1 MGIFIHLGISRAVQ
15 KKEWEKVYEE
25 TLQLVDAFPLAER
38 RNVKCRGVDTIC
50 LVPTRERKHRYGWNN
65 EKTRVGWCAV
75 GDYET
80 MHTAEEYFLSRDMI
94 EEKDYEADAGDALL
108 GLLPGYLDYDE
119 GDSRFGHTYK
129 IWGGKTQGEPYHIYI
144 LAIACLIESRLG
156 NKAFVYGD
164 ITRAQCERAVEL
176 ANMHLSE
183 PINIPARCDMDCLR
197 KRVSELP
204 FAEREQLEIFE
215 SFFLGTKNSEFGQ
228 YIRTMYSEK
237 ACDEYWEKQFKNA
250 VIGTFGFTDEIKK
263 YLLWGF
269 SLEKL
274 CEFVNYND
282 EENISQYNKF
292 VKGIME
298 TKLHLKEKDCEDI
311 LEIDQNEEQPY
322 SIYTLMA
329 QFAFAGAKNRK
340 VDRYIPIEEIRIVL
354 KKGLAGKC
362 DVDKIIDEYL
372 AKEAELQAV
381 KGLKNKMSEQQI
393 EAYCEQDAS
402 EIFSEAMDIRHEI
415 LMDERK
421 KYDILD
427 YEDLIYYERGDTVHP
442 RLADALQKSF
452 SFYNNLTTEKYYM
465 GLMEKPAIERC
476 EWLIQKNRSIL
487 IRDKDWEKIFSDIE
501 ENEEAFARY
510 YPMVRVRIDS
520 EDLVYLIWAIV
531 LNDELYSF
539 CGEMAANELMLRN
552 DKK

>member
-1 MGIFIHLGISRAVQ
+1 MGIFIHLGISKAVQ

-25 TLQLVDAFPLAER
+25 TLQLVNAFPLAEK
-38 RNVKCRGVDTIC
+38 RNVKCRGVDTVC
-50 LVPTRERKHRYGWNN
+50 LVPTREREYNYGWNN

-108 GLLPGYLDYDE
+108 GVLPGYLDYDE
-119 GDSRFGHTYK
+119 RDSRFGHIYS
-129 IWGGKTQGEPYHIYI
+129 IWGEKTQGEPYHIYL
-144 LAIACLIESRLG
+144 LAIACLIEFRLG

-164 ITRAQCERAVEL
+164 ITRAQCERAVGL

-183 PINIPARCDMDCLR
+183 PINMPARCDMECLR

-204 FAEREQLEIFE
+204 FTEKEQFEIFE
-215 SFFLGTKNSEFGQ
+215 RFFLGTKNSEFGE
-228 YIRTMYSEK
+228 YIRKMYSEK
-237 ACDEYWEKQFKNA
+237 TCDEYWREHFKN
-250 VIGTFGFTDEIKK
+250 VTIGTLGFADEIKK

-282 EENISQYNKF
+282 KENIPQYHNF
-292 VKGIME
+292 VKGIMD
-298 TKLHLKEKDCEDI
+298 TKLHLKEKNCDDI

-322 SIYTLMA
+322 SIYTLLA
-329 QFAFAGAKNRK
+329 QFTFAGAKNKK
-340 VDRYIPIEEIRIVL
+340 VDRYIPIEEIRTAL
-354 KKGLAGKC
+354 KKGLVEKC
-362 DVDKIIDEYL
+362 DVDMIIDEYL
-372 AKEAELQAV
+372 EKEAELQVV
-381 KGLKNKMSEQQI
+381 KKSKNKMSEQQI

-402 EIFSEAMDIRHEI
+402 EIFSEAMENQRKI

-421 KYDILD
+421 KYVISD
-427 YEDLIYYERGDTVHP
+427 YEDFIYYKRGDTVHP
-442 RLADALQKSF
+442 QLVDALQEYF
-452 SFYNNLTTEKYYM
+452 NFYNNLTKEKYYRE
-465 GLMEKPAIERC
+465 LMEKSAMERC

-487 IRDKDWEKIFSDIE
+487 IRDKDWDKIFSDIE

-510 YPMVRVRIDS
+510 YPMMRVRINS
-520 EDLVYLIWAIV
+520 EELVYLIWAIV

-539 CGEMAANELMLRN
+539 CREISDNELIL
-552 DKK
+552 